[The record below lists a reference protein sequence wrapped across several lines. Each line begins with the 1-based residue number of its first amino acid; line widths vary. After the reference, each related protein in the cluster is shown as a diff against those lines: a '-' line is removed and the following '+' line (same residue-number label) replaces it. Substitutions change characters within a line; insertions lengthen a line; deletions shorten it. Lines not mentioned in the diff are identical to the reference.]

1 MEFILKAYGGNVLM
15 EISAVSRVAFLFYH
29 LCSCFITAIF
39 TSTELWLLKH

>member
-15 EISAVSRVAFLFYH
+15 EINAVSHVAFLFYH
-29 LCSCFITAIF
+29 LCSCFLTATS